1 VAIVQTEALI
11 LRTYRLGETSLIAH
25 LFTSDFGLLR
35 CVAKGARGPK
45 SRFGASLEPGVR
57 VAAVIYRKLTRDL
70 QLLSKADI
78 TAFWPALWEDPDRF
92 ARAGA
97 VLEFLERA
105 AYGEAPDSQLLDLA
119 TGALVA
125 MSDAPVP
132 ALEAILRAFE
142 VQACQRLG
150 YAPEL
155 QSCLECRKALGEGG
169 IFHPIRGGLL
179 CGAPCGGEGGGFRIS
194 ERARKTLVALGEHSV
209 ASVAGWAIPR
219 YPGPEIAKAV
229 ERFLAAHLERFEGL
243 RSLRVGEALAA
254 YAGDLARTGAR

>member
-1 VAIVQTEALI
+1 MAIVQTEALVV
-11 LRTYRLGETSLIAH
+11 RSYRLGETSLIVH
-25 LFTSDFGLLR
+25 LFTADFGLLR
-35 CVAKGARGPK
+35 CVAKGARGPR

-57 VAAVIYRKLTRDL
+57 IGAVIYRKMTRDL

-78 TAFWPALWEDPDRF
+78 TEFWPALWEDPDRF

-105 AYGEAPDSQLLDLA
+105 AYGEAADPHLLNLA
-119 TGALVA
+119 TGALTA
-125 MSDAPVP
+125 MSAAPIP

-142 VQACQRLG
+142 VQACRRLG

-155 QSCLECRKALGEGG
+155 ASCLECRKDLDAGG

-179 CGAPCGGEGGGFRIS
+179 CGSPCGGDGGGFRIS
-194 ERARKTLVALGEHSV
+194 ERARKTLVALGEHAV
-209 ASVAGWAIPR
+209 EAVAGWAIPR
-219 YPGPEIAKAV
+219 YPGPEIARAV

-254 YAGDLARTGAR
+254 YAGDAARQAR